1 MPFRNNISKQVDEF
15 KEVLKEA
22 KILSPKLENDKK
34 NSMENFHQ
42 SSPMVL
48 KSPPQNN
55 KTKSPMKKS
64 KENSK
69 AMNRFNA
76 SDSKAQPAAGNF
88 TNNIFVSGT
97 IIFRKTIFS

>member
-1 MPFRNNISKQVDEF
+1 MPFRSNISKQVDEF
-15 KEVLKEA
+15 KEVLNEA

-55 KTKSPMKKS
+55 KTKSPMKKF

>member
-1 MPFRNNISKQVDEF
+1 
-15 KEVLKEA
+15 
-22 KILSPKLENDKK
+22 
-34 NSMENFHQ
+34 
-42 SSPMVL
+42 
-48 KSPPQNN
+48 
-55 KTKSPMKKS
+55 MKKF